1 MGDNEK
7 LENVSRL
14 TRAPDQGTHIPLFS
28 GVSHVIFKY
37 DAAIGLPWWNILA
50 EILIA
55 TRALRSIVSLTRSVG

>member
-7 LENVSRL
+7 LENLSRV
-14 TRAPDQGTHIPLFS
+14 TRVPDQGTHIPLFS
-28 GVSHVIFKY
+28 GMSHVIF

-50 EILIA
+50 EILIG